1 MMKAQ
6 QWDNLTY
13 LRKTIKD
20 RRTKIVKDKSGGQKG
35 GVILTDETVK
45 PYMEEL
51 AKLEAKMAEDKD
63 KMSAGERVDTAAAEV
78 MAAAEQNKDE
88 LKGFIGEQFAKA
100 FPKKFQKP
108 INQWAYIEAKG
119 SGDYYKT
126 PEGGYVKRLG
136 DIPPGCIFIHKVRVQ
151 EQIDDELDMYKYFHE
166 DGTVGALSARI
177 LST

>member
-6 QWDNLTY
+6 QWDKLTY

-100 FPKKFQKP
+100 FPKKMKSQ

-119 SGDYYKT
+119 SGD
-126 PEGGYVKRLG
+126 
-136 DIPPGCIFIHKVRVQ
+136 H
-151 EQIDDELDMYKYFHE
+151 
-166 DGTVGALSARI
+166 
-177 LST
+177 